1 MDYDSSPLAGTVI
14 LCLLLVLDCILAAAN
29 SALQNC
35 GEAEF
40 EDALRDSGKDT
51 VRLQALKDDP
61 AELTHALW
69 LFRSLTGICMGFAVL
84 YFKRYYPLW
93 AVCSVLLVLYYLIV
107 NSVPSALGRKYPER
121 KFLKLSGIVGLLLRF
136 ALPFTY
142 VLTVIT
148 NCIIRLFG
156 VDPSSLETEVTE
168 DEIISMVNEGHEQ
181 GVLDESEARM
191 IQNIFKLD
199 DKQAEDIMTHRK
211 SIIAIS
217 GTMNLRDA
225 LSFMVEQSVSRFPVY
240 EDSIDNILGI
250 LHFRDAMKFHT
261 MERYDDW
268 LVKDIPELLRTC
280 RFVPRTRDID
290 LLFKNMQAEKLQLV
304 IVLDEY
310 GQTAGL
316 VTMEDI
322 LEEIVGNIQDEYDPD
337 EDFIRQ
343 GAGGSYLMDGMTP
356 LSEAEEVLGISF
368 EENFDTLNGFL
379 ISRLNRIPSE
389 EERPEVCEYGY
400 LFKVMKVENNTVSK
414 VQITKSGEDQEN
426 KEKEKKE

>member
-1 MDYDSSPLAGTVI
+1 MDYDSSPLVGTVI
-14 LCLLLVLDCILAAAN
+14 LCLLLILDCILAAAN
-29 SALQNC
+29 SALRNC
-35 GEAEF
+35 GDAEF
-40 EDALRDSGKDT
+40 EEALRDSGKEEE
-51 VRLQALKDDP
+51 RLRALKDNP
-61 AELTHALW
+61 ADLTHALW

-84 YFKRYYPLW
+84 YFARYYPLW
-93 AVCSVLLVLYYLIV
+93 AVCSVLLVLCYLVV
-107 NSVPSALGRKYPER
+107 NSVPSVLGRKNPEK
-121 KFLKLSGIVGLLLRF
+121 KFLKLYGIAGFLIHA

-142 VLTVIT
+142 VLTALT
-148 NCIIRLFG
+148 NCIVRLFG
-156 VDPSSLETEVTE
+156 VDPSNLETEVTE

-181 GVLDESEARM
+181 GVLDEREAKM
-191 IQNIFKLD
+191 IRNIFELD
-199 DKQAEDIMTHRK
+199 DKQAEDIMIHRK
-211 SIIAIS
+211 NIIAIS
-217 GTMNLRDA
+217 GTVNLRDA
-225 LSFMVEQSVSRFPVY
+225 ISFMVEQSVSRFPVY

-268 LVKDIPELLRTC
+268 LVKDIPELLRIC

-337 EDFIRQ
+337 ENFIRQ
-343 GAGGSYLMDGMTP
+343 GAEGSYLMDGMTP

-389 EERPEVCEYGY
+389 DEQPEIHEYGY
-400 LFKVMKVENNTVSK
+400 LFRIIKVENNTVSK
-414 VQITKSGEDQEN
+414 VQIRRSEEEKEN
-426 KEKEKKE
+426 KEKEEKE

>member
-1 MDYDSSPLAGTVI
+1 MECDSSPLVGTVI
-14 LCLLLVLDCILAAAN
+14 LCLLLILDCILAAAN

-35 GEAEF
+35 GETEF
-40 EDALRDSGKDT
+40 EEALRDSGKEAA
-51 VRLQALKDDP
+51 RLQALKDNP
-61 AELTHALW
+61 ADLTHTLW
-69 LFRSLTGICMGFAVL
+69 LFRSLTGICLGFAVL
-84 YFKRYYPLW
+84 YFGRYYPLW
-93 AVCSVLLVLYYLIV
+93 AVCPALLALYYLAV
-107 NSVPSALGRKYPER
+107 NSVPAALGKKNPER
-121 KFLKLSGIVGLLLRF
+121 KFLKLSGIVGFLLHA

-142 VLTVIT
+142 VLTGIT
-148 NCIIRLFG
+148 NGIVRLFG
-156 VDPSSLETEVTE
+156 VDPASLETEVTE

-181 GVLDESEARM
+181 GVLDEREAKM
-191 IQNIFKLD
+191 IRNIFELD

-217 GTMNLRDA
+217 GTVNLRDA
-225 LSFMVEQSVSRFPVY
+225 ISFMVEQSVSRFPVY
-240 EDSIDNILGI
+240 EESIDNILGI

-268 LVKDIPELLRTC
+268 LIKDIPELLRAC

-322 LEEIVGNIQDEYDPD
+322 LEEIVGNIQDEYDLD
-337 EDFIRQ
+337 EDFIRP

-368 EENFDTLNGFL
+368 EEDFDTLNGFL

-389 EERPEVCEYGY
+389 DEQPEIREYGY
-400 LFKVMKVENNTVSK
+400 LFKIIKVENNTVSR
-414 VQITKSGEDQEN
+414 VQITRSEEDQEN
-426 KEKEKKE
+426 KEKEEKE